1 MGPMS
6 DIDAG
11 GGLRERKKRA
21 TQQAIERSAV
31 DLALEHGYDN
41 VTVEM
46 ICDSVMISQRT
57 FFNYAGSR
65 ERAVLGLDAPFP
77 DDVLR
82 TAFVAGLGGSPLED
96 LIATISAAFSNFD
109 GENRDLFHKRR
120 RVLQANPEL
129 VIREFARME
138 EARHSIVDLVLER
151 LRADTPN
158 RKEGDLDGVA
168 GMVVS
173 LTFGIMHFTL
183 RDRIFGGFDHDPTD
197 SLERAVALAR
207 QVING

>member
-1 MGPMS
+1 MS
-6 DIDAG
+6 DIDVG

-31 DLALEHGYDN
+31 ELALEHGYEN

-46 ICDSVMISQRT
+46 ICDSVVISQRT
-57 FFNYAGSR
+57 FFNYAGSK

-77 DDVLR
+77 DDKLR
-82 TAFVAGLGGSPLED
+82 RAFIAGLGGSPLED

-109 GENRDLFHKRR
+109 GENKDLFHKRR
-120 RVLQANPEL
+120 QVLQANPEL
-129 VIREFARME
+129 VIKEFARME
-138 EARHSIVDLVLER
+138 EARHSIFDLVRER
-151 LRADTPN
+151 LCADTPDHA
-158 RKEGDLDGVA
+158 EGDLDGSA

-183 RDRIFGGFDHDPTD
+183 RDRIFAGTDHDPTD
-197 SLERAVALAR
+197 SLERAVELAR